1 MMFWHLKL
9 KYINEEEDE
18 VYEKEYF
25 FNDEEQAIACALD
38 YKKYGGLL
46 HIDIEKKWVSVFR
59 KEYTLNKK
67 GDK

>member
-9 KYINEEEDE
+9 QYREEEGE
-18 VYEKEYF
+18 ICNVEYF
-25 FNDEEQAIACALD
+25 FEDEEQAIVCALD
-38 YKKYGGLL
+38 YKKYGEIL
-46 HIDIEKKWVSVFR
+46 HIDIERKYTAVFR